1 MARIPGIR
9 RFLRLPSAERD
20 VHALVDDEI
29 AFHVDLL
36 TEELVAQGRP
46 PAEARREALRRFGNV
61 DGVRRRCY
69 EISHSHATAM
79 RRRELLSTVRQD
91 VVYAAR
97 GMRRARG
104 FSLVV
109 LVTLAL
115 GIGATTAMFSVVRG
129 VLLRP
134 LPFPDAERVVRLW
147 PGNPKAVVER
157 RAVSARELED
167 WERELRGFEAVGAF
181 SVIPMAHVYG
191 ERGAEPAYAK
201 TSYVSRGFFPVLGT
215 PARLGRTLRAEEHI
229 AGVDRFVVV
238 SDAFWR
244 AQLGAD
250 PAVVGR
256 GIRLDGKPFTV
267 VGVMGPDFAFPDPD
281 VAVWMPSTVMDP
293 DDAGWRGRERRW
305 LSVVGRLRPGVTP
318 EQGREEVEALL
329 QRLATAYPQTNA
341 GWTTVVVED
350 MRDSIVGKV
359 RRGLLVLLGAVGLVL
374 LVVCANVASLLLMR
388 ATGRGREMAIRAAI
402 GAGRGRVVR
411 LLLTE
416 SVLLALAGGTLGVAL
431 AWWGVRTLV
440 ALSGHFLPR
449 AADVR
454 LDLGVLGFAVGVT
467 LLTGLVSGLWPAL
480 RASPTRLAGA
490 LRDGA
495 RGSSGGAASHRAR
508 ATLVG
513 AEVALA
519 VVLVAGAGLMLR
531 SFQRLT
537 SVDPGFRPE
546 GALLARFHLEA
557 HGPPPWPFPEERRRV
572 IERVRQ
578 IPGVTAAGATT
589 FAPLTDAQDPPR
601 PFTVPGQPAPAPGE
615 EPVVQLLPVSTGYLK
630 ALGIP
635 LLAGEDVDAVA
646 GDSTAPLSAIISKR
660 MADRFWPGR
669 NPVGESFLFG
679 PRAWRVIGGA
689 GDVRSTRPDSIA
701 GYTAYVPERQMP
713 RVHVSLVVR
722 TGCPPEVGGCDPA
735 RLAGPVRAAIREVL
749 PSRPIL
755 QIVPMRDK
763 VAAAAATPRFFTTL
777 VSVFGALAL
786 TLAAVGLYG
795 IVAHVVRQRERE
807 IGVRM
812 ALGATQAG
820 VLRLVVRQGM
830 LPVAAGVGVGL
841 VGAWASARLLARLLY
856 GVSPADAVTYVA
868 VVGFLGV
875 VALVAIV
882 LPARRASVIQPT
894 QALRYE

>member
-1 MARIPGIR
+1 MPRIPGLR
-9 RFLRLPSAERD
+9 RFFRLPSAERD

-29 AFHVDLL
+29 AFHVDMLAEQL
-36 TEELVAQGRP
+36 AAEGHP
-46 PAEARREALRRFGNV
+46 PEAARREALRRFGNL

-69 EISHSHATAM
+69 EISLSHATAM
-79 RRRELLSTVRQD
+79 RRHELLSTVWQD

-104 FSLVV
+104 FSVVV
-109 LVTLAL
+109 LLTLAL

-147 PGNPKAVVER
+147 PGNPKAVAER
-157 RAVSARELED
+157 RIVSATELED
-167 WERELRGFEAVGAF
+167 WERELRSFEAVGAF
-181 SVIPMAHVYG
+181 GAVPMGHVYG
-191 ERGAEPAYAK
+191 EGGAEPAYARA
-201 TSYVSRGFFPVLGT
+201 SYVSRGFFPALGT
-215 PARLGRTLRAEEHI
+215 PARLGRTLRAEEH
-229 AGVDRFVVV
+229 VDGANRVIVV

-250 PAVVGR
+250 PNVVGR
-256 GIRLDGKPFTV
+256 TVGLDGKPFTV
-267 VGVMGPDFAFPDPD
+267 VGVMGPDFAFPDPGI
-281 VAVWMPSTVMDP
+281 AVWIPSSVMDP
-293 DDAGWRGRERRW
+293 DDAVWRGREMRW
-305 LSVVGRLRPGVTP
+305 LNVVGRLRPGVTP
-318 EQGREEVEALL
+318 EQGRAEVAALL
-329 QRLATAYPQTNA
+329 QRLATRYPQTNA
-341 GWTTVVVED
+341 GWTTAVVED
-350 MRDSIVGKV
+350 VRDSIVGKV
-359 RRGLLVLLGAVGLVL
+359 RPGLLVLLGAVGLVL
-374 LVVCANVASLLLMR
+374 LVVCANVANLLLVR
-388 ATGRGREMAIRAAI
+388 ATGRGRELALRAAL
-402 GAGRGRVVR
+402 GAGRGRIVR
-411 LLLTE
+411 LMLTE
-416 SVLLALAGGTLGVAL
+416 SLLLALVGGALGVLL
-431 AWWGVRTLV
+431 AWWGVRALV
-440 ALSGHFLPR
+440 ALSGEFLPR

-480 RASPTRLAGA
+480 RASSTRLASA

-508 ATLVG
+508 AALVG

-519 VVLVAGAGLMLR
+519 VVLVTGAGLMLR

-557 HGPPPWPFPEERRRV
+557 NGPPPWPFPEERRRV

-589 FAPLTDAQDPPR
+589 FAPLTDGQGEPR
-601 PFTVPGQPAPAPGE
+601 PFTVPGWPAPAPGE
-615 EPVVQLLPVSTGYLK
+615 EPLVRMQPVSAGYLK
-630 ALGIP
+630 ALGVP

-646 GDSTAPLSAIISKR
+646 GDSTAGPTAIISKR

-669 NPVGESFLFG
+669 NPVGESFLIG
-679 PRAWRVIGGA
+679 PRAWRVIGVA
-689 GDVRSTRPDSIA
+689 GDVRSTRLDSIA
-701 GYTAYVPERQMP
+701 GYTAYVPERMIP

-722 TGCPPEVGGCDPA
+722 TDGDPA

-755 QIVPMRDK
+755 QIVPMQDK

-795 IVAHVVRQRERE
+795 IVAYVVRQRERE
-807 IGVRM
+807 IGVRV
-812 ALGATQAG
+812 ALGATPARVVGLMLRRGMAPVLAG
-820 VLRLVVRQGM
+820 LAVGIPLALLATRLLRSLLYEVSASDPVTFVG
-830 LPVAAGVGVGL
+830 VAA
-841 VGAWASARLLARLLY
+841 LLA
-856 GVSPADAVTYVA
+856 A
-868 VVGFLGV
+868 
-875 VALVAIV
+875 VALVASW
-882 LPARRASVIQPT
+882 LPSRRAARVDPMVT
-894 QALRYE
+894 LRAD